1 MEEEINQKLFIS
13 DSLESEIF
21 YYIVCETD
29 RSIVAVTDSR
39 GQNCDEVKDTKGPK
53 HLRSSVFF

>member
-1 MEEEINQKLFIS
+1 MNQKLFIS

-39 GQNCDEVKDTKGPK
+39 GQNCDEVKVTKGPK
-53 HLRSSVFF
+53 HLRSCVFF